1 MSAAPKECKNMCTCC
16 TASAAPAAPA
26 AAADEKLPATT
37 TEVLDN
43 ADENKKLT
51 VKFADHSLLRPQTER
66 EGENLCVI
74 CFDKK
79 ANYLTEGCCHSFCVD
94 CIDRWFRGNKSCPT
108 CRREQL
114 TEQSINSEDEW
125 QHTEPSTEEILE
137 AWNSRDTRIE
147 SFRLPCDT
155 RMMFRQQCGCFFDC
169 TRSIFVLAENGYT
182 TDTSDRIHPVCFAN
196 MHYAC
201 EGCNE
206 RSLRF
211 SGKELKKELCIL
223 CRRKKHLEER
233 YVSLLKAHRE
243 EPCPQ
248 QGVDI
253 SRIGQKLLENAS
265 KTELASHKEEA
276 RVLTRFARTCVA
288 KLRKGEL
295 LTVVG
300 WVYDN
305 GGHFYDEIHLDED
318 TVYPSLTRS
327 EVWTFNRYSSTHS
340 FDDCRCRKCDRTGIQ
355 FRRRYSRWN
364 HRLICPECEKE
375 EKNAVEAFVHENDG
389 WKEGFFPWPD
399 IETDILQKHTPTG
412 LFWNDARCDVCN
424 SSQLFLSTEDSQQY
438 AWDNGWNSDEGY
450 HFCPSCCEDHA
461 YCDNCDHYRHRDSM
475 RVYGEERGVCGQHL
489 CEDCYEETEKD
500 DAATLITK
508 MARGFLA
515 RKDRRTRA
523 ELNDMTRGFRPSIIV
538 RSFGGPYRRKLMR
551 KWTALSR
558 KEGMYW
564 THRNC
569 NVCHETA
576 LIFSS
581 HENAYTAGNLH
592 RWNGWTCRDHSREY
606 TVCRGCTT
614 LHHKD
619 SFCTYKEKKCC
630 QWCYEKD
637 TNLDAKLIQKVVRG
651 FLYRQG
657 RLRVE
662 TFMSENMYFPKRVDH
677 VGAPTTNA
685 LASLWMDD
693 AATMEHLQKHTPP
706 KYEWESVYC
715 DDCEKTQLILHD
727 VRANVHSH
735 WSLFNELFSLGVSV
749 VPDNLSPDGC
759 ECDVERPAAATT
771 IQRVVRGFLY
781 RKRRALK
788 KQTEELKKRKRDENV
803 ENTTGKG
810 RAYNKQ
816 KQ

>member
-1 MSAAPKECKNMCTCC
+1 MSAAFKDYKRTCTCC
-16 TASAAPAAPA
+16 TASAAPAAPTA

-37 TEVLDN
+37 AEVLDN

-51 VKFADHSLLRPQTER
+51 VKFADHSLLCRQTRER
-66 EGENLCVI
+66 EDLCAI

-108 CRREQL
+108 CRSEQL
-114 TEQSINSEDEW
+114 MTQFIPSEDKW
-125 QHTEPSTEEILE
+125 QQTKPSTEEILE

-147 SFRLPCDT
+147 SLRLPCDT
-155 RMMFRQQCGCFFDC
+155 RMMFRQQCGCFFDDC
-169 TRSIFVLAENGYT
+169 KRSTFVLAENGYT

-233 YVSLLKAHRE
+233 YVRLLKAHRE
-243 EPCPQ
+243 DLCTAR
-248 QGVDI
+248 VAI
-253 SRIGQKLLENAS
+253 SRIGQKLLENAR

-288 KLRKGEL
+288 KLRKDEL
-295 LTVVG
+295 VSVLS
-300 WVYDN
+300 WVYGND
-305 GGHFYDEIHLDED
+305 GHFYDEIHLEEN
-318 TVYPSLTRS
+318 TFYPSLTRS

-355 FRRRYSRWN
+355 FRRRYSGWN
-364 HRLICPECEKE
+364 HNLICPDCERKE
-375 EKNAVEAFVHENDG
+375 RIAVETFVNENGG

-399 IETDILQKHTPTG
+399 IETDILQKHTPT
-412 LFWNDARCDVCN
+412 LFWNDARCDVCD
-424 SSQLFLSTEDSQQY
+424 SGQLFLSTEDSQQY
-438 AWDNGWNSDEGY
+438 AWDNGWNSDEGD
-450 HFCPSCCEDHA
+450 HFCPSCCENHA
-461 YCDNCDHYRHRDSM
+461 YCDSCDHYRHLDSM
-475 RVYGEERGVCGQHL
+475 RVYGEERGFCGQHL
-489 CEDCYEETEKD
+489 CEDCYDEKEKD

-523 ELNDMTRGFRPSIIV
+523 ELKDMTRGFRSSIIV

-581 HENAYTAGNLH
+581 HENAYTAGNVH
-592 RWNGWTCRDHSREY
+592 HWNGWTCRDHSREY

-619 SFCTYKEKKCC
+619 SFRTYKGRKCC

-637 TNLDAKLIQKVVRG
+637 TNLDAKLIQKFVRG

-657 RLRVE
+657 RMRVE
-662 TFMSENMYFPKRVDH
+662 TFMAELHAKKVDHH
-677 VGAPTTNA
+677 VGAPTNA
-685 LASLWMDD
+685 LVSAWMND
-693 AATMEHLQKHTPP
+693 AVTTMEHLQKHTPP

-715 DDCEKTQLILHD
+715 DDCKKTQFILHD
-727 VRANVHSH
+727 ARTNVHRHH
-735 WSLFNELFSLGVSV
+735 WSLFNGIVSLTYSLPVVSV
-749 VPDNLSPDGC
+749 LPDGC
-759 ECDVERPAAATT
+759 DCDVATAAAAATT
-771 IQRVVRGFLY
+771 IQRVVRRL
-781 RKRRALK
+781 RKRHDALK
-788 KQTEELKKRKRDENV
+788 KQNEELKKRKRDENV
-803 ENTTGKG
+803 ETGNK
-810 RAYNKQ
+810 RARLPELRK
-816 KQ
+816 